1 MEDDLRVRVLLDAR
15 GELPDPLGDRLT
27 SLRRRP
33 CRVDL
38 HVGLLH
44 HVAHL
49 PGDTRPKIWRPRSE
63 DLRGIGHAFGK
74 DAEALRLYE
83 QAAANAPARGPI
95 GHGHSES
102 GELLLM
108 NPRDP
113 EATDL
118 AIRSELSV
126 SCIAHRREL
135 STFLTASCS
144 SSPLAIP
151 PANRS

>member
-1 MEDDLRVRVLLDAR
+1 ML
-15 GELPDPLGDRLT
+15 LT
-27 SLRRRP
+27 SRAILGLRS
-33 CRVDL
+33 
-38 HVGLLH
+38 
-44 HVAHL
+44 
-49 PGDTRPKIWRPRSE
+49 GDPRSE

-108 NPRDP
+108 NSRDP

-126 SCIAHRREL
+126 SCIAAERREL

-151 PANRS
+151 PANRSTQFLEQSAGGWND

>member
-49 PGDTRPKIWRPRSE
+49 PGDTRPKIWRLPAPRIFE
-63 DLRGIGHAFGK
+63 DSATRSAKMPKHFGCTSK
-74 DAEALRLYE
+74 PLPMLPLAGRSGTDIQRVGN
-83 QAAANAPARGPI
+83 AAN
-95 GHGHSES
+95 
-102 GELLLM
+102 
-108 NPRDP
+108 
-113 EATDL
+113 
-118 AIRSELSV
+118 ELS
-126 SCIAHRREL
+126 R
-135 STFLTASCS
+135 
-144 SSPLAIP
+144 PGG
-151 PANRS
+151 